1 MKTQYSKAPMIIVL
15 VMSLSFWSAAMA
27 QEEGKSPDEPQH
39 VLTSPGELQ
48 WRDGPLPG
56 TQLVVMEGNPKNP
69 GPFTMRLKL
78 PADYKIPP
86 HWHPADERVT
96 VISGTFN
103 VGRGDRFDQANG
115 KMLPAGGFMLMPP
128 KTKHFAWVKEETI
141 IQINGVG
148 PWALNF
154 VNPADDPRKK

>member
-1 MKTQYSKAPMIIVL
+1 MTALRKV
-15 VMSLSFWSAAMA
+15 SLLTVFAMTLLGGFVAGAQDQPAHTMMTAA
-27 QEEGKSPDEPQH
+27 
-39 VLTSPGELQ
+39 ELK
-48 WRDGPLPG
+48 WTDGPFPG
-56 TQLVVMEGNPKNP
+56 TQTAVLEGSPKAA

-86 HWHPADERVT
+86 HWHPGDERVT

-103 VGRGDRFDQANG
+103 VALGEQFDQTKG
-115 KMLPAGGFMLMPP
+115 KVLPAGSFMLMPA
-128 KTKHFAWVKEETI
+128 KTKHFAWAKEEAV

>member
-1 MKTQYSKAPMIIVL
+1 MKNYQTGGLL
-15 VMSLSFWSAAMA
+15 VMMLAVCLVFGAVARA
-27 QEEGKSPDEPQH
+27 EEAH
-39 VLTSPGELQ
+39 VLLTSLDLN
-48 WRDGPLPG
+48 WSDGPLPG
-56 TQLVVMEGNPKNP
+56 TQVVVMEGDPKSP
-69 GPFTMRLKL
+69 APFTMRLRL

-103 VGRGDRFDQANG
+103 VGRGDNFNPAIR
-115 KMLPAGGFMLMPP
+115 KTLPAGGFMLMPP
-128 KTKHFAWVKEETI
+128 KAKHYAWVKEETI

>member
-1 MKTQYSKAPMIIVL
+1 MKNKQASALL
-15 VMSLSFWSAAMA
+15 VMMLAVSLISGTLARA
-27 QEEGKSPDEPQH
+27 EEAH
-39 VLTSPGELQ
+39 VLLTAPDLKWS
-48 WRDGPLPG
+48 DGPFPG
-56 TQLVVMEGNPKNP
+56 TQVAVLEGDPKSP

-103 VGRGDRFDQANG
+103 VGKGDRFDQANG

-154 VNPADDPRKK
+154 VNPEDDPRKK

>member
-1 MKTQYSKAPMIIVL
+1 MKRNHASKLL
-15 VMSLSFWSAAMA
+15 VMMLAVYLISGAVAQAEEAHIFVTTPDLKWS
-27 QEEGKSPDEPQH
+27 
-39 VLTSPGELQ
+39 
-48 WRDGPLPG
+48 DGPFPG
-56 TQLVVMEGNPKNP
+56 TRVAVLEGDPKSP

-103 VGRGDRFDQANG
+103 VGRGDQLDSLKG
-115 KMLPAGGFMLMPP
+115 KVLPAGSFMLMPP
-128 KTKHFAWVKEETI
+128 KTNHFAWVKEETI
-141 IQINGVG
+141 IQITGTG

-154 VNPADDPRKK
+154 LNPEDDPRKK